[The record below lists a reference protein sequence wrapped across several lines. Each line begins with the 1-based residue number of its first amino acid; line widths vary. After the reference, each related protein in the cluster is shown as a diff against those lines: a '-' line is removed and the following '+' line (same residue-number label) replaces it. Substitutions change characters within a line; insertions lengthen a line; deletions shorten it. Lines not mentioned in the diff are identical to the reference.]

1 MSVLSDDRKRFSAP
15 AGVAFALTLA
25 LGSSGV
31 GADPQDAPDAKAA
44 AIADVVM
51 KAGGGDA
58 GWAAT
63 KYLRFTFAVEKDG
76 ALRTSRT
83 HYWDR
88 VAGRHHIEWTAK
100 DGKSLVCVQYLDTR
114 EGVCTAGDQPL
125 FDSDAKPYLDTAYDM
140 WINDTYWLLMPYKM
154 KDPGVHLKYDGE
166 AKEGGKVYDKVLLT
180 FDNVGLTPKDRY
192 WAYVDRQT
200 HRMDKWAFV
209 LQNEKGEPGSDE
221 PSVWKWTGWSKFGGM
236 MLSTDKT
243 SADGKTKI
251 LFKDLAAFDK
261 LPDEIFTKTAKVD
274 PALKP

>member
-1 MSVLSDDRKRFSAP
+1 VKVSTEKIRWSRVP
-15 AGVAFALTLA
+15 AGAALA
-25 LGSSGV
+25 LLLAI
-31 GADPQDAPDAKAA
+31 GAGGAAVAPPDQPDARAA
-44 AIADVVM
+44 AVADAVM

-58 GWAAT
+58 GGAAS

-76 ALRTSRT
+76 AIRSSRT

-88 VAGRHHIEWTAK
+88 VTNRHHLEWTTK
-100 DGKSLVCVQYLDTR
+100 DGKSLVCVEYLDTR

-125 FDSDAKPYLDTAYDM
+125 FDADAKPYLESAYEM

-166 AKEGGKVYDKVLLT
+166 AKESGKVYDKVLLT
-180 FDNVGLTPKDRY
+180 FDDVGITPRDRY

-209 LQNEKGEPGSDE
+209 LQNEKGEPGTDP
-221 PSVWKWTGWSKFGGM
+221 PSVWTWSGWSKFGGM
-236 MLSTDKT
+236 MLSTVKT
-243 SADGKTKI
+243 NEDGKTKI
-251 LFKDLAAFDK
+251 LFKNLAAFDT
-261 LPDEIFTKTAKVD
+261 LPDEVFTKTAKVD

>member
-1 MSVLSDDRKRFSAP
+1 MSVLTDARMRFRLA
-15 AGVAFALTLA
+15 ADAALA
-25 LGSSGV
+25 LLLALASG
-31 GADPQDAPDAKAA
+31 GAGAVLSNETDAKAA
-44 AIADVVM
+44 AIADAVM

-58 GWAAT
+58 GGAAT
-63 KYLRFTFAVEKDG
+63 KYLRFTFAVEKEG
-76 ALRTSRT
+76 AIRSSRT

-88 VAGRHHIEWTAK
+88 VSNRHHLEWTSK

-125 FDSDAKPYLDTAYDM
+125 FDSEAKPYLETAYDM

-166 AKEGGKVYDKVLLT
+166 EKDGAKVYDKVLLS

-209 LQNEKGEPGSDE
+209 LQNEKGEAGTE
-221 PSVWKWTGWSKFGGM
+221 APSLWKWTGWSKFGGM
-236 MLSTDKT
+236 MLSTEKS

-251 LFKDLAAFDK
+251 LFKDVAAFDK
-261 LPDEIFTKTAKVD
+261 LPEEIFTKTAKAD